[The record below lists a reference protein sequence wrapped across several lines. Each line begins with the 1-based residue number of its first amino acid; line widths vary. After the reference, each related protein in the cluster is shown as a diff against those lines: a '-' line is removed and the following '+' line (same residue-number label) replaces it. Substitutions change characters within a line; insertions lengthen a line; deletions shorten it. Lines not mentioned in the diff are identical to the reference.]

1 MIHLP
6 NTFGIFDIS
15 LQDVD
20 ATVMLEQEQSSVTN
34 PESAEKKKID
44 WNKIIEWDRDY
55 CFHIEKALS
64 EWSPIPIAKCEGAY
78 VIDAN
83 GNKLLDFLSGLISVN
98 AGQRNPRIVEAIKDS
113 LENYGYLWEFF
124 TTPYKSE
131 AAKIIIKDILGAD
144 SWAGRVHFVG
154 SGSEA
159 NEEAL
164 QIAKL
169 YTNRPYIIT
178 REYSYHGWTEGAG
191 ACTRVRYWRG
201 SLSSPNSNEYRPV
214 PGFPADGYFPA
225 PAPFFYRCPYGYK
238 GPEQCQV
245 NGNVACLNELEH
257 LILSLGPE
265 NVAAVITELVCGGS
279 LIVSPIEW
287 VQGLRALT
295 KKYGILLI
303 DDEVM
308 SGFAR
313 TGKWFCYQHYGITP
327 DIMTTAKGIVSS
339 HLPAAGVVV
348 SREIADFFDKY
359 RWWHA
364 VTFSSHPV
372 AMAAVVANLQFMID
386 VDLPKRAEKSG
397 AYLEKRL
404 REISPLHKSVGHV
417 SGMGLFWGI
426 EIVRNRETHE
436 PFIKEDRDVTGA
448 GDISKWP
455 ITVVQQ
461 RALEK
466 GVLLG
471 GLVPN
476 CLGLGPALTV
486 TEDEIDRAIDALD
499 YALKPLDAECV

>member
-1 MIHLP
+1 
-6 NTFGIFDIS
+6 
-15 LQDVD
+15 
-20 ATVMLEQEQSSVTN
+20 MLEQE
-34 PESAEKKKID
+34 SAGRKNTETARD
-44 WNKIIEWDRDY
+44 WNKIIEWDKKY

-64 EWSPIPIAKCEGAY
+64 EWSPIPISSCDGAY
-78 VIDAN
+78 VIDAA

-98 AGQRNPRIVEAIKDS
+98 AGQRNPKIVEAIKDS
-113 LENYGYLWEFF
+113 LNDYGYLWEFF

-131 AAKIIIKDILGAD
+131 AAKLIVEDILGPD
-144 SWAGRVHFVG
+144 GWAGRVHFVG

-178 REYSYHGWTEGAG
+178 REYSYHGWTEGA
-191 ACTRVRYWRG
+191 AASSRIRFWRG
-201 SLSSPNSNEYRPV
+201 ALSSPSTSEFRPV
-214 PGFPADGYFPA
+214 PGFPAGGYFPA
-225 PAPFFYRCPYGYK
+225 PAPFCYRCPYGYS

-245 NGNVACLNELEH
+245 NGQVACLNELEH

-279 LIVSPIEW
+279 LVVSPVEW
-287 VQGLRALT
+287 VKGLRALT

-308 SGFAR
+308 AGFGR
-313 TGKWFCYQHYGITP
+313 TGKWFCYQHYGIQP
-327 DIMTTAKGIVSS
+327 DIITMAKGIVSS
-339 HLPAAGVVV
+339 HLPAAGVAV
-348 SREIADFFDKY
+348 SKEIAQFFDKY

-372 AMAAVVANLQFMID
+372 ALAAVVANLHYMIEE
-386 VDLPKRAEKSG
+386 DLPRQANQKGK
-397 AYLEKRL
+397 YLEKRL
-404 REISPLHKSVGHV
+404 REMTPKHKCVGNV

-426 EIVRNRETHE
+426 EVVRNRETRE

-448 GDISKWP
+448 GDISNWP
-455 ITVVQQ
+455 TTVVQQ
-461 RALEK
+461 KALEK

-471 GLVPN
+471 GFVPN
-476 CLGLGPALTV
+476 CLRIGPALTV
-486 TEDEIDRAIDALD
+486 TEVEIDRGIDALD
-499 YALKPLDAECV
+499 YALSTLDKECV